1 MDVDHYIQSAPPD
14 AQATLRQ
21 IRAMV
26 RTACP
31 EAEEVMSYKMPAF
44 RQGRVFIYY
53 AAFKAHIGI
62 YPPVTEPPALVQALK
77 PYAGPKGNLQFPYA
91 ADMPFDLI
99 EQVIDALHQSYSV
112 KT

>member
-1 MDVDHYIQSAPPD
+1 MDVEHYIQSAPPE

-26 RTACP
+26 RSACP
-31 EAEEVMSYKMPAF
+31 EAEEVISYRMPAF
-44 RQGRVFIYY
+44 REGRVFIYY

-62 YPPVTEPPALVQALK
+62 YPPVTAPASLVKALK

-91 ADMPFDLI
+91 DVVPFDLI
-99 EQVIDALHQSYSV
+99 EKVIAALH
-112 KT
+112 KTYAIKT